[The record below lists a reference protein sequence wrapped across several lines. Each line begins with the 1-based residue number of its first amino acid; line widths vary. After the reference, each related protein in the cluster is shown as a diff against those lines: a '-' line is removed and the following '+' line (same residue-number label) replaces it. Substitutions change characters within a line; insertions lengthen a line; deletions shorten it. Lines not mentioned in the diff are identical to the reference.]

1 MAIKNTIN
9 LQVYSDTEMNDFEIT
24 NVTQQNDSGGTVST
38 MSLIVPQYGDV
49 GLTGTITA
57 SKNNELSNHTLKFR
71 AKAKF
76 SGETI
81 TTPYLTIVQDKHPN
95 KYSTGVVEMFTSD
108 GRVVSGDTII
118 FSESGGRFTIRAK
131 AIQDET
137 GDVLSNISYFRFF
150 CTSTTFIN
158 KIHVF
163 EANGYAQ
170 AQYKVSPNA
179 SLKKRSSDIGIVFN
193 DKNGSSWFQYVTIKQ
208 DEHVKRITDVVFNY
222 SPLNIGHAG
231 GNILINCSYKEDG
244 KVMELSGVSVVN
256 ISGFTA
262 NYYYLP
268 DSGATRTMTINENTD
283 ETPNG
288 APTKLMRLQAIHPV
302 TNNNI
307 VGDLIQQESRKS
319 SSYIFTF
326 SDGTTNKIT
335 EDIIPSSGDYFQC
348 YVISK
353 NGFKLVNFT
362 PSSDVNWIEV
372 GEVSNRSFMVNI
384 LENKD
389 EKARNGIIKV
399 VQDDSPM
406 PPLTYQI
413 SQKGENKYQIPNFD
427 YMIIKVGF
435 DILSGKDLDLFLY
448 APDMP
453 EKYQQFKLAGSGATK
468 ILKEEL
474 LPNKLYDFTDIGDEK
489 NNVLRWCGDNNGFGG
504 ESYVVSPK
512 TFLTSDFIKAEIG
525 KNKTYF
531 DIHLYGYF
539 HTEYSNLAT
548 ITMEAY
554 QSDGT
559 SDSNPQLLNKKNNL
573 FFYPG
578 KNARQISRIWKNAYV
593 RNPGKEEEYW
603 LSNYTKIATFR
614 YMYRTGVWE
623 FQQNDGVVVYPT
635 EEDKEIVVEGMP
647 QFDNTI
653 VEAGNQ
659 DLINDY
665 LFGYVF
671 ENYTKE
677 WVQFFALG
685 KDKLARFNF
694 NESEPHE
701 TVKAHLHYDQT
712 KYSITKVAI
721 GDCNSSITTI
731 EWAKDGSYLLNK
743 PWSVSGNQEEDD
755 KLYLYFEA
763 IDKNESDDYGEVE
776 KDTRHFQE
784 LTSSDA
790 IPLTELKG
798 EFTDTERGIIVP
810 FTIESASTST
820 FTNRKIKWKRH
831 VPETSSCTFKMT
843 KLEYDTSLSALSGIN
858 AYASTPVI
866 LSWPGMDELI
876 YNPNAQNCNL
886 AFMWKNPNPDYTLYT
901 INLIVSAWGND
912 NTHTKVE
919 YAQTNAPSRPNTYV
933 EYEDSPFDGPNG
945 FMAESTYIIKLNLQT
960 TGGEYV
966 HLKVTCY
973 DKMNNNKSLFKYTK
987 KTLDTF
993 VLEFGIY
1000 ANT

>member
-1 MAIKNTIN
+1 MAIKDTIH
-9 LQVYSDTEMNDFEIT
+9 LQVYSDTEMNDFAIT
-24 NVTQQNDSGGTVST
+24 NVTQKNESGGTVST
-38 MSLIVPQYGDV
+38 MSLTTQPNADV
-49 GLTGTITA
+49 GLIGTITA
-57 SKNNELSNHTLKFR
+57 SKNNELSNHALKFR
-71 AKAKF
+71 ATAKF

-95 KYSTGVVEMFTSD
+95 KYSSGVIEIVSSD
-108 GRVVSGDTII
+108 GSVSGNTIK
-118 FSESGGRFTIRAK
+118 FSEIGGRFTIRAK
-131 AIQDET
+131 AIQDEI
-137 GDVLSNISYFRFF
+137 GNVLSNISYFSFLRL
-150 CTSTTFIN
+150 SSNTFIY
-158 KIHVF
+158 KISVF

-170 AQYKVSPNA
+170 AQYKVSPNT
-179 SLKKRSSDIGIVFN
+179 SLSKRTGAIMIAFN
-193 DKNGSSWFQYVTIKQ
+193 DKNGSSWSKVVNVKQ
-208 DEHVKRITDVVFNY
+208 DEHVKVISDVVFNY

-244 KVMELSGVSVVN
+244 EVMELSGVSVVN
-256 ISGFTA
+256 NSGFTT
-262 NYYYLP
+262 NDYYLP
-268 DSGATRTMTINENTD
+268 DSGATRTMVINANFT
-283 ETPNG
+283 ETYTG
-288 APTKLMRLQAIHPV
+288 APNKSMRLQAIHPV
-302 TNNNI
+302 TNTNI
-307 VGDLIQQESRKS
+307 VGDLIQQATRKS
-319 SSYIFTF
+319 SEYIFSF

-353 NGFKLVNFT
+353 KGFKLVNFT
-362 PSSDVNWIEV
+362 PSSDEDWIEV
-372 GEVSNRSFMVNI
+372 GEAFNGSFMVNI
-384 LENKD
+384 HENKD
-389 EKARNGIIKV
+389 EKARNGTIKV

-453 EKYQQFKLAGSGATK
+453 ERYQQFKLAGRNAAK
-468 ILKEEL
+468 ILRDDL
-474 LPNKLYDFTDIGDEK
+474 LSDKLYDFTDIGDEK

-512 TFLTSDFIKAEIG
+512 TFLTSDFIKAEIE
-525 KNKTYF
+525 KNRTHF

-539 HTEYSNLAT
+539 NIEYSNLAT
-548 ITMEAY
+548 VTMDAY

-559 SDSNPQLLNKKNNL
+559 SDSNPRLLNKKNNL

-578 KNARQISRIWKNAYV
+578 KNATQISRIWKNAYLNGDV
-593 RNPGKEEEYW
+593 KEPEEW

-614 YMYRTGVWE
+614 YTYRTGVWE
-623 FQQNDGVVVYPT
+623 FQQNPSVVAYPT
-635 EEDKEIVVEGMP
+635 EEDKETVVEGMP

-671 ENYTKE
+671 ENDTEE

-694 NESEPHE
+694 NDSELHE
-701 TVKAHLHYDQT
+701 TVRAHLHYDQT

-721 GDCNSSITTI
+721 GDCDSSITTI
-731 EWAKDGSYLLNK
+731 EWAKDGSYLFDK
-743 PWSVSGNQEEDD
+743 PWSVSGKKEEDD

-820 FTNRKIKWKRH
+820 GTNRKIKWKRH

-843 KLEYDTSLSALSGIN
+843 KLVYDTSLSALSGIK
-858 AYASTPVI
+858 AYASTPSI
-866 LSWPGMDELI
+866 LLWSGMDELI

-886 AFMWKNPNPDYTLYT
+886 AFMWKNSNSTYTRYDITLE
-901 INLIVSAWGND
+901 VKAWGNN
-912 NTHTKVE
+912 NTETRVE
-919 YAQTNAPSRPNTYV
+919 YAQSNASSRPNTYV
-933 EYEDSPFDGPNG
+933 EYETFKGPNSKEVKQFG
-945 FMAESTYIIKLNLQT
+945 ISLNLPT
-960 TGGEYV
+960 TGGEYI

-973 DKMNNNKSLFKYTK
+973 DTINSKSLFKYTK
-987 KTLDTF
+987 NTVDTF
-993 VLEFGIY
+993 ELDFSIF